1 MSRFIT
7 TFDTT
12 TINLDQITCIHFDP
26 YAKEVLTIYTTNP
39 ELTLKYGDSAKDR
52 RAMLDLIRDIKFH
65 ISSMKQPEYFYRM
78 LKTIERWLSE
88 ENKE

>member
-26 YAKEVLTIYTTNP
+26 YAKEVLTIYTANP
-39 ELTLKYGDSAKDR
+39 ELTLKYENNAKDR
-52 RAMLDLIRDIKFH
+52 QAMLDLIRDIKFH
-65 ISSMKQPEYFYRM
+65 KSQMKQSEYFYRM
-78 LKTIERWLSE
+78 FDTIKRWISK